1 MNMSPIILFMSLSEN
16 ILWFIET
23 YWNILKL
30 CHLVRSSCLQSHRGA
45 GYVLRPGDVLKLL
58 LFASAGGTSSMLSRC
73 LLWTIYSGTRLY
85 KHTNS
90 ICTYLLI
97 FMHIDTVYIYI
108 GQGWIR
114 LNIAQIN
121 PLLGHSQEAKAAGKG
136 RTSPVGMKKKRVQQ
150 VWTTAGQ
157 PDIRNCGK
165 TRPITSWLVCC
176 SYSEPHPHDPGL
188 GLIVGVN
195 TAPPREWVIINIWH
209 RYNKHM

>member
-1 MNMSPIILFMSLSEN
+1 MNMSPIYVTFRKHIMV
-16 ILWFIET
+16 

-30 CHLVRSSCLQSHRGA
+30 CHLVRSSCLQSHREA

-73 LLWTIYSGTRLY
+73 LLWTICSGTRLY

-90 ICTYLLI
+90 IYTYWLI

-136 RTSPVGMKKKRVQQ
+136 RTSPVGMKKKSSTGLNHSR
-150 VWTTAGQ
+150 TTGHQKLWQNKA
-157 PDIRNCGK
+157 NHK
-165 TRPITSWLVCC
+165 L
-176 SYSEPHPHDPGL
+176 
-188 GLIVGVN
+188 VGVLQLFGA
-195 TAPPREWVIINIWH
+195 TSARPRIRTRCWCQHSPTKRNMSN
-209 RYNKHM
+209 Y